1 MKNIPKYIT
10 DPYPNYIPLT
20 EKHGE
25 RFCAAPW
32 TSLIVDMT
40 GNIKFCCI
48 TDEYLTGETTNIKDI
63 VNSSLGNNVRKQF
76 LNGGMAKRAN
86 SDGQVRNNDTPTD
99 KHCDTCWNI
108 ERSINLPA
116 DNRLSNNQW
125 ADKVIDNLVQNTDE
139 DGRIDKQAPTW
150 IDIAFSNKC
159 NFSCIGCDS
168 FNSTSIGKYE
178 SAFKLRRGIR
188 GYVNK
193 PYKESDWLQSNV
205 NVEELIDYI
214 LEHKDTIEHI
224 HFQGGEPFMM
234 PEVYQTMDRL
244 IEHDLHKPDGI
255 KLWVHTNGS
264 IRKYKGIDIFEK
276 YLSKWEDRFWVTMSH
291 DGYGLRGEYIR
302 YGYKDKKWLETY
314 TRLLEYGCTLTIQ
327 HSINIFNILHQ
338 YECLE
343 WYVDN
348 CLPLIPDAD
357 GGHGPE
363 APDPR
368 AFSIAVNPW
377 DNLECYHYSN
387 IKLVPE
393 LFEKASNVID
403 KCINRSKELGLVKY
417 TQVLSRYQSELKIP
431 DVSDIRDL
439 DKENFILSVNE
450 FDKLRGTNFHETF
463 PELKPWWN
471 YCKDK

>member
-1 MKNIPKYIT
+1 MKVNSKDIPNW
-10 DPYPNYIPLT
+10 YPNYIPLT
-20 EKHGE
+20 EKYGE

-32 TSLIVDMT
+32 TSLIIEAT
-40 GNIKFCCI
+40 GHVKFCCM
-48 TDEYLTGETTNIKDI
+48 TVGDLREDSANISDI

-76 LNGGMAKRAN
+76 LNGGMTKRAN
-86 SDGQVRNNDTPTD
+86 SDVVFEKGENSDTYCDACWKLERNT
-99 KHCDTCWNI
+99 
-108 ERSINLPA
+108 NLPT

-125 ADKVIDNLVQNTDE
+125 ADNVIDNLVQNTDE
-139 DGRIDKQAPTW
+139 TGRIDKQAPAW

-178 SAFKLRRGIR
+178 SAFQLRDGNRD
-188 GYVNK
+188 YVNK
-193 PYKESDWLQSNV
+193 TFKESDWLQSNV
-205 NVEELIDYI
+205 NVEELINYI

-224 HFQGGEPFMM
+224 HFQGGEPFLM

-244 IEHDLHKPDGI
+244 IEHDLHKPNGI
-255 KLWVHTNGS
+255 KLWIHTNGS
-264 IRKYKGIDIFEK
+264 IRKYKGVDIFEK
-276 YLSKWEDRFWVTMSH
+276 YLSKWEDRFWITMSH
-291 DGYGLRGEYIR
+291 DGYGPRGEYIR

-357 GGHGPE
+357 GGHGPD

-368 AFSIAVNPW
+368 AFSIVVNPW
-377 DNLECYHYSN
+377 NGLECYRYLN
-387 IKLVPE
+387 VKLVPE
-393 LFEKASNVID
+393 LFEKASDVLD
-403 KCINRSKELGLVKY
+403 KCINRSNELGMNNY
-417 TQVLSRYQSELKIP
+417 SQVLSRYQSEFRTSGVP
-431 DVSDIRDL
+431 DIRDL

-450 FDKLRGTNFHETF
+450 LDKLRGTNFHETF
-463 PELKPWWN
+463 PELKPWWD
-471 YCKDK
+471 YCID